1 MQEIAYN
8 RDSNHERS
16 MPMAD
21 MLDYLAW
28 RGDIEFTQMPVNPVD
43 ALIFSTLSYIQFEDI
58 VPDNPF
64 QSISLQEAA
73 AGLFSLADPVARVR
87 VKKDLELL
95 KAVAESARFDNIRMS
110 FYRSILIPE
119 EDTQFAA
126 VTIFLEDG
134 SAYIA
139 FRGTDNTL
147 TGWKEDFNMSFQ
159 SSIPAQH
166 LALSYMQEFAE
177 VHAIPLWM
185 GGHSKGGNLA
195 VYAAA
200 KCGQLLQKRIV
211 EVYSQDGPGFST
223 DMMDNPGYR
232 SILPKV
238 RSYVPQSSVIG
249 MLLEHEEPYT
259 IIRSNQIGIMQHD
272 PYSWM
277 VMGANFLQVEQ
288 LTADSRFL
296 DRTFKNWLSN
306 MTKEERSEFFDTVFA
321 LLESTGAEQAS
332 EIIRPQNVRAY
343 LKALKTNEYM
353 RNVLASEL
361 VRLISSARQVQNEAD
376 ALPAEPAE

>member
-1 MQEIAYN
+1 
-8 RDSNHERS
+8 
-16 MPMAD
+16 MAD

-43 ALIFSTLSYIQFEDI
+43 ALIFSTLSYIRFEDI
-58 VPDNPF
+58 VPDNPM
-64 QSISLQEAA
+64 QSISLAEAA
-73 AGLFSLADPVARVR
+73 AGLFSLTAPQTRVR

-95 KAVAESARFDNIRMS
+95 EAAAKSKRFDNIRMT

-139 FRGTDNTL
+139 FRGTDSTL
-147 TGWKEDFNMSFQ
+147 TGWKEDFNMTFQ
-159 SSIPAQH
+159 PSIPAQR
-166 LALSYMQEFAE
+166 LALEYVQQFAAAHP
-177 VHAIPLWM
+177 VPIWM

-200 KCGQLLQKRIV
+200 KCGEILQRRIV
-211 EVYSQDGPGFST
+211 EVHNQDGPGFSEA
-223 DMMDNPGYR
+223 MMDDPGYR
-232 SILPKV
+232 NILPKL

-259 IIRSNQIGIMQHD
+259 IIKSSQIGLMQHD
-272 PYSWM
+272 PYSWQ
-277 VMGANFLQVEQ
+277 VLGGNFLTVEE

-296 DRTFKNWLSN
+296 DRTFKSWLSKMSN
-306 MTKEERSEFFDTVFA
+306 EERSVFFETVFE
-321 LLESTGAEQAS
+321 LLESTGAAHTG
-332 EIIRPQNVRAY
+332 EIIRPKNVRAY
-343 LKALKTNEYM
+343 LKTLQSNEEM
-353 RNVLASEL
+353 RSILASEL
-361 VRLISSARQVQNEAD
+361 VSLALSARQSQGGKKGAEYPECTNSPVQ
-376 ALPAEPAE
+376 

>member
-1 MQEIAYN
+1 
-8 RDSNHERS
+8 
-16 MPMAD
+16 MAD

-28 RGDIEFTQMPVNPVD
+28 RGDIEFTQLPVNPVD
-43 ALIFSTLSYIQFEDI
+43 ALIFSTLSYIKFEDI
-58 VPDNPF
+58 VPDNPN
-64 QSISLQEAA
+64 QSISLAEAA
-73 AGLFSLADPVARVR
+73 AGLFSLADPVSRTR
-87 VKKDLELL
+87 VKKDLDLL
-95 KAVAESARFDNIRMS
+95 KAVAESARFDNIRMT

-159 SSIPAQH
+159 SSVPAQH
-166 LALSYMQEFAE
+166 LALAYVQEFAA
-177 VHAIPLWM
+177 VHSIPIWM

-200 KCGQLLQKRIV
+200 KCGELLQKRIV
-211 EVYSQDGPGFST
+211 EVYSQDGPGFSEA
-223 DMMDNPGYR
+223 MMKDPGYR
-232 SILPKV
+232 NILPKV
-238 RSYVPQSSVIG
+238 RSFLPQSSVIG

-259 IIRSNQIGIMQHD
+259 IIKSNQVGIMQHD
-272 PYSWM
+272 PYSWQ
-277 VMGANFLQVEQ
+277 VLGADFVQVEE

-296 DRTFKNWLSN
+296 DRTFRNWLSR
-306 MTKEERSEFFDTVFA
+306 MTNEERSEFFDTVFE
-321 LLESTGAEQAS
+321 LLESTGAERTG
-332 EIIRPQNVRAY
+332 ELIHPQNVRAY
-343 LKALKTNEYM
+343 LKTLKTNEYM

-361 VRLISSARQVQNEAD
+361 IRLASAARRAQSDPQAASSDTPQ
-376 ALPAEPAE
+376 

>member
-1 MQEIAYN
+1 
-8 RDSNHERS
+8 
-16 MPMAD
+16 MAD

-28 RGDIEFTQMPVNPVD
+28 RGDIEFTQMPVNAVD

-58 VPDNPF
+58 VPDNPN
-64 QSISLQEAA
+64 QSISLKEAA
-73 AGLFSLADPVARVR
+73 AGLFSLSNPAARTR

-95 KAVAESARFDNIRMS
+95 KAVAESARFDNIRMT

-139 FRGTDNTL
+139 FRGTDDTL

-159 SSIPAQH
+159 ASIPAQR
-166 LALSYMQEFAE
+166 LALEYLQEFAAA
-177 VHAIPLWM
+177 HPIPLWM

-200 KCGQLLQKRIV
+200 KCGELLQKRIV
-211 EVYSQDGPGFST
+211 EVYNQDGPGFSSE
-223 DMMDNPGYR
+223 MMEDEGYR
-232 SILPKV
+232 NIVPKL

-249 MLLEHEEPYT
+249 LLLEHEEPYT
-259 IIRSNQIGIMQHD
+259 IIKSNQIGILQHD
-272 PYSWM
+272 PYSWQ
-277 VMGANFLQVEQ
+277 VLGANFLQTEE

-296 DRTFKNWLSN
+296 DRTFKTWLADMSN
-306 MTKEERSEFFDTVFA
+306 EERSQFFDTVFN
-321 LLESTGAEQAS
+321 LLESTGAEHAG
-332 EIIRPQNVRAY
+332 ELIRPQNVRAY
-343 LKALKTNEYM
+343 LKTLQSNESI
-353 RNVLASEL
+353 RNVLSSEL
-361 VRLISSARQVQNEAD
+361 SRLITSARQTQIA
-376 ALPAEPAE
+376 PEPQFTEDDI

>member
-1 MQEIAYN
+1 
-8 RDSNHERS
+8 
-16 MPMAD
+16 MAD

-28 RGDIEFTQMPVNPVD
+28 RGDIEFTQLPVNPVD
-43 ALIFSTLSYIQFEDI
+43 ALIFSTLSYIKFEDI
-58 VPDNPF
+58 VPDNPN
-64 QSISLQEAA
+64 QSISLAEAA
-73 AGLFSLADPVARVR
+73 AGLFSLADPVSRTR
-87 VKKDLELL
+87 VKKDLDLL
-95 KAVAESARFDNIRMS
+95 KAVAESARFDNIRMT

-159 SSIPAQH
+159 SSVPAQH
-166 LALSYMQEFAE
+166 LALAYVQEFAA
-177 VHAIPLWM
+177 VHSIPIWM

-200 KCGQLLQKRIV
+200 KCGELLQKRIV
-211 EVYSQDGPGFST
+211 EVYSQDGPGFSEA
-223 DMMDNPGYR
+223 MMQDPGYR
-232 SILPKV
+232 NILPKV
-238 RSYVPQSSVIG
+238 RSFLPQSSVIG

-259 IIRSNQIGIMQHD
+259 IIKSNQVGIMQHD
-272 PYSWM
+272 PYSWQ
-277 VMGANFLQVEQ
+277 VLGADFVQVEE

-296 DRTFKNWLSN
+296 DRTFRNWLSR
-306 MTKEERSEFFDTVFA
+306 MTNEERSEFFDTVFE
-321 LLESTGAEQAS
+321 LLESTGAERTG
-332 EIIRPQNVRAY
+332 ELIHPQNVRAY
-343 LKALKTNEYM
+343 LKMLKTNEYM

-361 VRLISSARQVQNEAD
+361 VRLASAARQAQSEPETD
-376 ALPAEPAE
+376 LPDRPVS

>member
-1 MQEIAYN
+1 
-8 RDSNHERS
+8 
-16 MPMAD
+16 
-21 MLDYLAW
+21 
-28 RGDIEFTQMPVNPVD
+28 
-43 ALIFSTLSYIQFEDI
+43 
-58 VPDNPF
+58 
-64 QSISLQEAA
+64 
-73 AGLFSLADPVARVR
+73 LADPVNRTR
-87 VKKDLELL
+87 VKKDLDLL

-110 FYRSILIPE
+110 FYRSVLIPE

-166 LALSYMQEFAE
+166 LALAYVQEFTAA
-177 VHAIPLWM
+177 HPIPIWM

-211 EVYSQDGPGFST
+211 GVYSQDGPGFSEA
-223 DMMDNPGYR
+223 MMNDPGYR

-259 IIRSNQIGIMQHD
+259 IIKSNQIGIMQHD
-272 PYSWM
+272 PYSWQ
-277 VMGANFLQVEQ
+277 VLGADFLKVEE

-296 DRTFKNWLSN
+296 DRTFRNWLSQ
-306 MTKEERSEFFDTVFA
+306 MTNEERSEFFDTVFE
-321 LLESTGAEQAS
+321 LLESTGAERAG

-343 LKALKTNEYM
+343 LKMLKSNEYM

-361 VRLISSARQVQNEAD
+361 VRLVFSARQAQSEPA
-376 ALPAEPAE
+376 ATLPAESPQ

>member
-1 MQEIAYN
+1 
-8 RDSNHERS
+8 
-16 MPMAD
+16 MAD

-28 RGDIEFTQMPVNPVD
+28 RGDIEFPQMPVNPVD

-58 VPDNPF
+58 VPDNPM
-64 QSISLQEAA
+64 QSISLAEAA
-73 AGLFSLADPVARVR
+73 AGLLSLADPVSRTR

-95 KAVAESARFDNIRMS
+95 EAAAKSPRFDNIRMT

-139 FRGTDNTL
+139 FRGTDSTL
-147 TGWKEDFNMSFQ
+147 TGWKEDFNMTFQ
-159 SSIPAQH
+159 SSIPAQR
-166 LALSYMQEFAE
+166 LALRYVQEFAAAHP
-177 VHAIPLWM
+177 VPIWM

-200 KCGQLLQKRIV
+200 KCGETLQKRIV
-211 EVYSQDGPGFST
+211 EVHNQDGPGFSEA
-223 DMMDNPGYR
+223 MMDDPGYR
-232 SILPKV
+232 NILPKL
-238 RSYVPQSSVIG
+238 RSVVPQSSVIG

-259 IIRSNQIGIMQHD
+259 IIKSSQIGLMQHD

-277 VMGANFLQVEQ
+277 IMGAGFLPVEE

-296 DRTFKNWLSN
+296 DRTFKNWLSQMSN
-306 MTKEERSEFFDTVFA
+306 EERSEFFDTVFE
-321 LLESTGAEQAS
+321 LLESTGAEHAG

-343 LKALKTNEYM
+343 LKTLKTNEYM
-353 RNVLASEL
+353 RNILASEL
-361 VRLISSARQVQNEAD
+361 VRLVSSARQSQSKPEAE
-376 ALPAEPAE
+376 LPATSENL

>member
-1 MQEIAYN
+1 
-8 RDSNHERS
+8 
-16 MPMAD
+16 MAD

-28 RGDIEFTQMPVNPVD
+28 RGDIEFTQMPVNAVD

-58 VPDNPF
+58 VPDNPH
-64 QSISLQEAA
+64 QSISLAEAA
-73 AGLFSLADPVARVR
+73 AGLFSLAEPVKRTR

-95 KAVAESARFDNIRMS
+95 DAAAASKRFDNIRMT

-119 EDTQFAA
+119 EDTQFSA

-159 SSIPAQH
+159 SSVPAQH
-166 LALSYMQEFAE
+166 LALRYVQEFAAAHP
-177 VHAIPLWM
+177 VPLWM

-200 KCGQLLQKRIV
+200 KCGELLQRRIV
-211 EVYSQDGPGFST
+211 GVYNQDGPGFPEAMMT
-223 DMMDNPGYR
+223 DPGYR
-232 SILPKV
+232 NILPKLH
-238 RSYVPQSSVIG
+238 SYVPQSSVIG

-259 IIRSNQIGIMQHD
+259 IIRSSQVGIMQHD
-272 PYSWM
+272 PYSWQ
-277 VMGANFLQVEQ
+277 VLGGDFLQVEE

-296 DRTFKNWLSN
+296 DRTFKNWLAN
-306 MTKEERSEFFDTVFA
+306 MTNEERSEFFDTVFE
-321 LLESTGAEQAS
+321 LLESTGAERTG
-332 EIIRPQNVRAY
+332 EIIRPKNVRAY
-343 LKALKTNEYM
+343 LKALKSNENM
-353 RNVLASEL
+353 RNLLASEL
-361 VRLISSARQVQNEAD
+361 ANLLSSAQLAQGDSMGFLSDLIPR
-376 ALPAEPAE
+376 

>member
-1 MQEIAYN
+1 
-8 RDSNHERS
+8 
-16 MPMAD
+16 MAD

-28 RGDIEFTQMPVNPVD
+28 RGDIEFPQMPVNPVD

-58 VPDNPF
+58 VPDNPM
-64 QSISLQEAA
+64 QCISLEEAA
-73 AGLFSLADPVARVR
+73 AGLFSLSAPQDRAR

-95 KAVAESARFDNIRMS
+95 DAVAKSARFDNIKMS

-126 VTIFLEDG
+126 VTFFLEDG

-147 TGWKEDFNMSFQ
+147 TGWKEDFNMTFQ
-159 SSIPAQH
+159 SSIPAQR
-166 LALSYMQEFAE
+166 LALEYVQEFAAA
-177 VHAIPLWM
+177 HPIPIWM

-200 KCGQLLQKRIV
+200 KCGDLLQKRIV
-211 EVYSQDGPGFST
+211 EVHNQDGPGFSE
-223 DMMDNPGYR
+223 DMMRDTGYWN
-232 SILPKV
+232 ILPKL

-259 IIRSNQIGIMQHD
+259 IIKSSQIGLMQHD
-272 PYSWM
+272 PYTWM
-277 VMGANFLQVEQ
+277 IMGANFLPVEE

-296 DRTFKNWLSN
+296 DHTFKNWLAGMSI
-306 MTKEERSEFFDTVFA
+306 EDRSKFFDTVFE
-321 LLESTGAEQAS
+321 LLESTGAEHTG

-343 LKALKTNEYM
+343 FKTLQTNENM
-353 RNVLASEL
+353 RNILASEL
-361 VRLISSARQVQNEAD
+361 ANLALSARHSQSIMSKKATD
-376 ALPAEPAE
+376 AQETPALGVEIK

>member
-1 MQEIAYN
+1 
-8 RDSNHERS
+8 
-16 MPMAD
+16 MAD

-28 RGDIEFTQMPVNPVD
+28 RGDIEFPQMPVNPVD

-58 VPDNPF
+58 VPDNPME
-64 QSISLQEAA
+64 SISLEEAA
-73 AGLFSLADPVARVR
+73 SQFLALPAPQNRVR

-95 KAVAESARFDNIRMS
+95 EAVAKSPRFDNIKMS

-139 FRGTDNTL
+139 FRGTDSTL
-147 TGWKEDFNMSFQ
+147 TGWKEDFNMTFQ
-159 SSIPAQH
+159 SSIPAQR
-166 LALSYMQEFAE
+166 LALEYVQEFAAA
-177 VHAIPLWM
+177 HPIPIWM

-200 KCGQLLQKRIV
+200 KCGEMLQKRIV
-211 EVYSQDGPGFST
+211 EVYNQDGPGFSEA
-223 DMMDNPGYR
+223 MMSDPGYR
-232 SILPKV
+232 NILPKL
-238 RSYVPQSSVIG
+238 RSYVPQSSIIG

-259 IIRSNQIGIMQHD
+259 IIKSNQIGLMQHD
-272 PYSWM
+272 PYSWQ
-277 VMGANFLQVEQ
+277 VLGANFLPVEE

-306 MTKEERSEFFDTVFA
+306 MSKEERSEFFDTVFD
-321 LLESTGAEQAS
+321 LLSSGGAEHTG
-332 EIIRPQNVRAY
+332 EIMRPQNVRAY
-343 LKALKTNEYM
+343 LKVLQSNEYM
-353 RNVLASEL
+353 RNILASEL
-361 VRLISSARQVQNEAD
+361 VNLAFSARQAQDNISGKKPPEMGGSEN
-376 ALPAEPAE
+376 LPVDKTE

>member
-1 MQEIAYN
+1 
-8 RDSNHERS
+8 
-16 MPMAD
+16 MAD

-43 ALIFSTLSYIQFEDI
+43 ALIFSTLSYIDFKDI
-58 VPDNPF
+58 VPDNPM
-64 QSISLQEAA
+64 QSISLEEAA
-73 AGLFSLADPVARVR
+73 AGLFSLAEPQNHVR

-95 KAVAESARFDNIRMS
+95 KAVAESARFDNIRMT

-126 VTIFLEDG
+126 MTIFLEDG

-159 SSIPAQH
+159 PSIPAQH
-166 LALSYMQEFAE
+166 LALEYMREFTDA
-177 VHAIPLWM
+177 HPIPIWM

-200 KCGQLLQKRIV
+200 KSGELLQKRIV
-211 EVYSQDGPGFST
+211 EVYNQDGPGFSA
-223 DMMDNPGYR
+223 DMMNDPGYQ

-259 IIRSNQIGIMQHD
+259 IIKSNQMGILQHD
-272 PYSWM
+272 PYSWQ
-277 VMGANFLQVEQ
+277 VLGPGFLQVEE

-296 DRTFKNWLSN
+296 DRTFKNWLSQMSN
-306 MTKEERSEFFDTVFA
+306 EERSEFFDTVFD
-321 LLESTGAEQAS
+321 LLESTGAERAE

-343 LKALKTNEYM
+343 LKTLQTNEYM
-353 RNVLASEL
+353 RNILASEL
-361 VRLISSARQVQNEAD
+361 VRLVSSARQAQNEPA
-376 ALPAEPAE
+376 AELPESDMQT

>member
-1 MQEIAYN
+1 M
-8 RDSNHERS
+8 
-16 MPMAD
+16 MLMAD

-28 RGDIEFTQMPVNPVD
+28 RGDIEFSQMHVNPVD
-43 ALIFSTLSYIQFEDI
+43 ALIFSTLSYIQYEDI
-58 VPDNPF
+58 VPNNPL
-64 QSISLQEAA
+64 QSISLAEAA
-73 AGLFSLADPVARVR
+73 AGLFSLNAPQTRVR

-95 KAVAESARFDNIRMS
+95 KAAAESPRFDNVRMT

-159 SSIPAQH
+159 PSIPAQQ
-166 LALSYMQEFAE
+166 LALEYVQQFAAAHP
-177 VHAIPLWM
+177 VPIWM

-200 KCGQLLQKRIV
+200 KCGEILQKRIV
-211 EVYSQDGPGFST
+211 EVHNQDGPGFSAQMMT
-223 DMMDNPGYR
+223 DPGYLR
-232 SILPKV
+232 ILPKV

-259 IIRSNQIGIMQHD
+259 IIKSNQIGLMQHD
-272 PYSWM
+272 PYSWQ
-277 VMGANFLQVEQ
+277 VLGASFLPVEE

-296 DRTFKNWLSN
+296 DRTFKNWLSQMSN
-306 MTKEERSEFFDTVFA
+306 EERSEFFDTVFD
-321 LLESTGAEQAS
+321 LLGSTGAEHTH

-343 LKALKTNEYM
+343 LKALQTNEYV
-353 RNVLASEL
+353 RNILASEL
-361 VRLISSARQVQNEAD
+361 ARLVLSARQTQGDMSKEKASLETIESQTNLVI
-376 ALPAEPAE
+376 

>member
-1 MQEIAYN
+1 
-8 RDSNHERS
+8 
-16 MPMAD
+16 MAD

-43 ALIFSTLSYIQFEDI
+43 ALIFSTLSYIRFEDI
-58 VPDNPF
+58 VPDNPM

-73 AGLFSLADPVARVR
+73 AGLFSLAEPQTRVR

-95 KAVAESARFDNIRMS
+95 EMAAKSARFDNIRMT

-139 FRGTDNTL
+139 FRGTDSTL

-159 SSIPAQH
+159 PDIPSQR
-166 LALSYMQEFAE
+166 LALEYLKEFAAAHP
-177 VHAIPLWM
+177 VPLWM

-195 VYAAA
+195 VFSAA
-200 KCGQLLQKRIV
+200 KCGELLQKRII
-211 EVYSQDGPGFST
+211 EVYNQDGPGFSGAMLE
-223 DMMDNPGYR
+223 DPGYR
-232 SILPKV
+232 AILPKL

-259 IIRSNQIGIMQHD
+259 IIRSNQLGIMQHE

-277 VMGANFLQVEQ
+277 VMGANFLRVEE

-296 DRTFKNWLSN
+296 DRTFKTWLSQ
-306 MTKEERSEFFDTVFA
+306 MTNEERGAFFDTVFE
-321 LLESTGAEQAS
+321 LLESTGAEHTG

-343 LKALKTNEYM
+343 LKTLQTNEYV
-353 RNVLASEL
+353 RNILATEL
-361 VRLISSARQVQNEAD
+361 VRLASSARQAQAASEPNPQELD
-376 ALPAEPAE
+376 A

>member
-1 MQEIAYN
+1 
-8 RDSNHERS
+8 
-16 MPMAD
+16 MAD

-58 VPDNPF
+58 VPDHPHR
-64 QSISLQEAA
+64 SISLAEAA
-73 AGLFSLADPVARVR
+73 AGLFALPDPVSRTR
-87 VKKDLELL
+87 VKKDLDLL

-126 VTIFLEDG
+126 VTMFLEDG

-166 LALSYMQEFAE
+166 LALEYVKEFAAA
-177 VHAIPLWM
+177 HPIPIWM

-200 KCGQLLQKRIV
+200 KCGELLQKRIV
-211 EVYSQDGPGFST
+211 EVYSQDGPGFSEE
-223 DMMDNPGYR
+223 MMSDPGYLG
-232 SILPKV
+232 ILPKV
-238 RSYVPQSSVIG
+238 RSFLPQSSVIG

-259 IIRSNQIGIMQHD
+259 IIKSNQIGIMQHD
-272 PYSWM
+272 PYSWQ
-277 VMGANFLQVEQ
+277 VMGADFLRVEE

-296 DRTFKNWLSN
+296 DRTFKNWMSKMSN
-306 MTKEERSEFFDTVFA
+306 KERCEFFDTVFD
-321 LLESTGAEQAS
+321 LLESTGAERTE
-332 EIIRPQNVRAY
+332 EIIQPQNVRAY
-343 LKALKTNEYM
+343 LKTLHTNEYM

-361 VRLISSARQVQNEAD
+361 VRLVSSARQSQSEKQT
-376 ALPAEPAE
+376 ALSEPEI

>member
-1 MQEIAYN
+1 
-8 RDSNHERS
+8 
-16 MPMAD
+16 MAD
-21 MLDYLAW
+21 MLEYLAW

-58 VPDNPF
+58 VPDNPL
-64 QSISLQEAA
+64 QSISLKEAA
-73 AGLFSLADPVARVR
+73 AGLFSLADPVRRTR

-119 EDTQFAA
+119 EETQFSA

-166 LALSYMQEFAE
+166 LALSYVQEFMAA
-177 VHAIPLWM
+177 HSIPVWM

-200 KCGQLLQKRIV
+200 KCGEFLQKRIV
-211 EVYSQDGPGFST
+211 EVYSQDGPGFSKE
-223 DMMDNPGYR
+223 MMDDAGYQN
-232 SILPKV
+232 ILPKV

-272 PYSWM
+272 PYSWQ
-277 VMGANFLQVEQ
+277 VLGANFLQVEE

-296 DRTFKNWLSN
+296 DRTFKNWLAAMSN
-306 MTKEERSEFFDTVFA
+306 EERSEFFDTVFE
-321 LLESTGAEQAS
+321 LLESTGAERAG

-343 LKALKTNEYM
+343 LKVLKSNEYM

-361 VRLISSARQVQNEAD
+361 VRLASIARQSQTEPQSN
-376 ALPAEPAE
+376 LPDTLL

>member
-1 MQEIAYN
+1 
-8 RDSNHERS
+8 
-16 MPMAD
+16 MAD

-43 ALIFSTLSYIQFEDI
+43 ALIFSTLSYIRFEDI
-58 VPDNPF
+58 VPDNPH

-73 AGLFSLADPVARVR
+73 AGLFSLAEPQSRVR

-95 KAVAESARFDNIRMS
+95 EAVARSARFDNIRMT

-139 FRGTDNTL
+139 FRGTDSTL
-147 TGWKEDFNMSFQ
+147 AGWKEDFNMTFQ
-159 SSIPAQH
+159 PSIPAQR
-166 LALSYMQEFAE
+166 LALEYVKEFAAA
-177 VHAIPLWM
+177 HPIPIWM

-200 KCGQLLQKRIV
+200 KCGPLLQRRIV
-211 EVYSQDGPGFST
+211 EVYSQDGPGFSEA
-223 DMMDNPGYR
+223 MMDDAGYR

-259 IIRSNQIGIMQHD
+259 IIRSNQLGIMQHD

-277 VMGANFLQVEQ
+277 VTGAQFQQVEE
-288 LTADSRFL
+288 LTVDSRFL
-296 DRTFKNWLSN
+296 DRTFKTWLSK
-306 MTKEERSEFFDTVFA
+306 MTNEERSAFFDTVFE
-321 LLESTGAEQAS
+321 LLESTGAERTE

-343 LKALKTNEYM
+343 LKTLQSNESM

-361 VRLISSARQVQNEAD
+361 VRLVSAARQSQAD
-376 ALPAEPAE
+376 LQLPQT

>member
-1 MQEIAYN
+1 
-8 RDSNHERS
+8 
-16 MPMAD
+16 MAD
-21 MLDYLAW
+21 MLEYLAW

-58 VPDNPF
+58 VPDNPL
-64 QSISLQEAA
+64 QSISLKEAA
-73 AGLFSLADPVARVR
+73 AGLFSLADPVSRTR

-119 EDTQFAA
+119 EETQFSA

-166 LALSYMQEFAE
+166 LALSYVQEFMDA
-177 VHAIPLWM
+177 HSIPVWM

-200 KCGQLLQKRIV
+200 KCGEFLQKRIV
-211 EVYSQDGPGFST
+211 EVYSQDGPGFSKE
-223 DMMDNPGYR
+223 MMDDAGYQ

-259 IIRSNQIGIMQHD
+259 IIKSNQIGIMQHD
-272 PYSWM
+272 PYSWQ
-277 VMGANFLQVEQ
+277 VLGAGFLQVEE

-296 DRTFKNWLSN
+296 DRTFRSWLSQMSN
-306 MTKEERSEFFDTVFA
+306 EERSQFFDTVFE
-321 LLESTGAEQAS
+321 LLESTGAEHAAD
-332 EIIRPQNVRAY
+332 IIHPQNVRAY
-343 LKALKTNEYM
+343 LKTLKTNEYM

-361 VRLISSARQVQNEAD
+361 VRLVASARHAQTAPEK
-376 ALPAEPAE
+376 LPEESSI

>member
-1 MQEIAYN
+1 
-8 RDSNHERS
+8 
-16 MPMAD
+16 MAD

-58 VPDNPF
+58 VPDNPM

-73 AGLFSLADPVARVR
+73 AGLFSLAEPQTRVR

-95 KAVAESARFDNIRMS
+95 EAAAKSPRFDNIRMT
-110 FYRSILIPE
+110 FYRSVLIPE

-139 FRGTDNTL
+139 FRGTDSTL

-159 SSIPAQH
+159 PSIPSQH
-166 LALSYMQEFAE
+166 LALRYVTEFAAA
-177 VHAIPLWM
+177 HPIPLWM

-200 KCGQLLQKRIV
+200 KCGELLQRRIV
-211 EVYSQDGPGFST
+211 EVYNQDGPGFSEA
-223 DMMDNPGYR
+223 MMDDPGYQA
-232 SILPKV
+232 ILPKL

-259 IIRSNQIGIMQHD
+259 IIRSNQVGIMQHD

-277 VMGANFLQVEQ
+277 VMGPDFERVEE

-296 DRTFKNWLSN
+296 DRTFKTWLSK
-306 MTKEERSEFFDTVFA
+306 MTNDERGEFFDTVFE
-321 LLESTGAEQAS
+321 LLESTGAEHAG

-343 LKALKTNEYM
+343 LKTLKTNEYM
-353 RNVLASEL
+353 RNILASEL
-361 VRLISSARQVQNEAD
+361 VRLISSARQAQTSPEA
-376 ALPAEPAE
+376 APEMIES

>member
-1 MQEIAYN
+1 
-8 RDSNHERS
+8 
-16 MPMAD
+16 MAD
-21 MLDYLAW
+21 ILDYLAW

-43 ALIFSTLSYIQFEDI
+43 ALIFSTLSYIDFKDI
-58 VPDNPF
+58 VPDNPL

-73 AGLFSLADPVARVR
+73 VGLFSLTDPVSRTR

-95 KAVAESARFDNIRMS
+95 KAVAESARFDNIRMT

-139 FRGTDNTL
+139 FRGTDSTL

-159 SSIPAQH
+159 PSIPAQH
-166 LALSYMQEFAE
+166 LALEYLQQFANA
-177 VHAIPLWM
+177 HPIPIWM

-200 KCGQLLQKRIV
+200 KCGDILQRRIV
-211 EVYSQDGPGFST
+211 EVYSQDGPGFSET
-223 DMMDNPGYR
+223 MMSDPGYHA
-232 SILPKV
+232 ILPKV

-249 MLLEHEEPYT
+249 MLLEHKEPYT
-259 IIRSNQIGIMQHD
+259 IIKSNQIGIMQHD
-272 PYSWM
+272 PYSWQ
-277 VMGANFLQVEQ
+277 VLGANFLQVEE

-296 DRTFKNWLSN
+296 DRTFKNWLAAMSN
-306 MTKEERSEFFDTVFA
+306 EERSEFFDTVFE
-321 LLESTGAEQAS
+321 LLESTGAERAG

-343 LKALKTNEYM
+343 LKVLKSNEYM
-353 RNVLASEL
+353 RNILASEL
-361 VRLISSARQVQNEAD
+361 VRLASIARQSQIEPQSD
-376 ALPAEPAE
+376 LPEVLT

>member
-1 MQEIAYN
+1 
-8 RDSNHERS
+8 
-16 MPMAD
+16 MAD
-21 MLDYLAW
+21 MLEYLAW

-58 VPDNPF
+58 VPDNPL
-64 QSISLQEAA
+64 QSISLKEAA
-73 AGLFSLADPVARVR
+73 AGLFSLADPVRRTR

-119 EDTQFAA
+119 EETQFSA

-166 LALSYMQEFAE
+166 LALSYVQEFMAA
-177 VHAIPLWM
+177 HSIPVWM

-200 KCGQLLQKRIV
+200 KCGELLQKRIV
-211 EVYSQDGPGFST
+211 EVYSQDGPGFSKE
-223 DMMDNPGYR
+223 MMDDAGYQ

-259 IIRSNQIGIMQHD
+259 IIKSNQIGIMQHD
-272 PYSWM
+272 PYSWQ
-277 VMGANFLQVEQ
+277 VLGAGFLQVEE

-296 DRTFKNWLSN
+296 DRTFRSWLSQMSN
-306 MTKEERSEFFDTVFA
+306 EERSQFFDTVFE
-321 LLESTGAEQAS
+321 LLESTGAEHAA
-332 EIIRPQNVRAY
+332 EIIQPQNVRAY
-343 LKALKTNEYM
+343 LKTLKSNEYI
-353 RNVLASEL
+353 RNILASEL
-361 VRLISSARQVQNEAD
+361 VRLVSAARYANS
-376 ALPAEPAE
+376 

>member
-1 MQEIAYN
+1 
-8 RDSNHERS
+8 
-16 MPMAD
+16 MAD

-28 RGDIEFTQMPVNPVD
+28 RGDIEFTQLPVNPVD
-43 ALIFSTLSYIQFEDI
+43 ALIFSTLSYIEFGDI
-58 VPDNPF
+58 VPDNPM
-64 QSISLQEAA
+64 QSISLKEAA
-73 AGLFSLADPVARVR
+73 AGLFSLADPVARTR

-95 KAVAESARFDNIRMS
+95 KAVADSARFDNIRMT

-147 TGWKEDFNMSFQ
+147 TGWKEDFNMTFR
-159 SSIPAQH
+159 SSIPAQR
-166 LALSYMQEFAE
+166 LALEYLQEFAAA
-177 VHAIPLWM
+177 HPIPLWI

-211 EVYSQDGPGFST
+211 EVYNQDGPGFSAE
-223 DMMDNPGYR
+223 MMEDAGYQ
-232 SILPKV
+232 SILPKL

-259 IIRSNQIGIMQHD
+259 IIKSNQIGIMQHD

-277 VMGANFLQVEQ
+277 VLGANFLQVEQ

-296 DRTFKNWLSN
+296 DRTFKTWLSN
-306 MTKEERSEFFDTVFA
+306 MTNEERSEFFDTVFE
-321 LLESTGAEQAS
+321 LLESTGAEHTG

-343 LKALKTNEYM
+343 LKTLQTNEYM

-361 VRLISSARQVQNEAD
+361 VRLVSSARGTQTAPENQLEESNI
-376 ALPAEPAE
+376 

>member
-1 MQEIAYN
+1 
-8 RDSNHERS
+8 
-16 MPMAD
+16 MAD

-28 RGDIEFTQMPVNPVD
+28 RGDIEFTQLPVNPVD
-43 ALIFSTLSYIQFEDI
+43 ALIFSTLSYIKFEDI
-58 VPDNPF
+58 VPDNPN
-64 QSISLQEAA
+64 QSISLAEAA
-73 AGLFSLADPVARVR
+73 AGLFSLADPVSRTR
-87 VKKDLELL
+87 VKKDLDLL
-95 KAVAESARFDNIRMS
+95 KAVAESARFDNIRMT

-159 SSIPAQH
+159 SSVPAQH
-166 LALSYMQEFAE
+166 LALAYVQEFAA
-177 VHAIPLWM
+177 VHSIPIWM

-200 KCGQLLQKRIV
+200 KCGELLQKRIV
-211 EVYSQDGPGFST
+211 EVYSQDGPGFSEA
-223 DMMDNPGYR
+223 MMQDPGYR
-232 SILPKV
+232 NILPKV
-238 RSYVPQSSVIG
+238 RSFLPQSSVIG

-259 IIRSNQIGIMQHD
+259 IIKSNQVGIMQHD
-272 PYSWM
+272 PYSWQ
-277 VMGANFLQVEQ
+277 VLGADFVQVEE

-296 DRTFKNWLSN
+296 DRTFRNWLSR
-306 MTKEERSEFFDTVFA
+306 MTNEERSEFFDTVFE
-321 LLESTGAEQAS
+321 LLESTGAERTG
-332 EIIRPQNVRAY
+332 ELIHPQNVRAY
-343 LKALKTNEYM
+343 LKMLKTNEYM

-361 VRLISSARQVQNEAD
+361 IRLASAARQAQSEPETD
-376 ALPAEPAE
+376 LPDRPVS

>member
-1 MQEIAYN
+1 
-8 RDSNHERS
+8 
-16 MPMAD
+16 MAD

-28 RGDIEFTQMPVNPVD
+28 RGDIEFPQMPVNPVD

-58 VPDNPF
+58 VPDNPM
-64 QSISLQEAA
+64 QSISLEAAA
-73 AGLFSLADPVARVR
+73 AGLFSLSAPENRVR

-95 KAVAESARFDNIRMS
+95 EAAAKSKRFDNIKMS

-139 FRGTDNTL
+139 FRGTDSTL
-147 TGWKEDFNMSFQ
+147 VGWKEDFNMTFQ
-159 SSIPAQH
+159 SSIPAQR
-166 LALSYMQEFAE
+166 LALEYVKEFAA
-177 VHAIPLWM
+177 VHPIPIWM

-200 KCGQLLQKRIV
+200 KCGELLQKRIV
-211 EVYSQDGPGFST
+211 EVHNQDGPGFSEA
-223 DMMDNPGYR
+223 MMSDPGYR
-232 SILPKV
+232 NILPKL

-259 IIRSNQIGIMQHD
+259 IIKSNQIGIMQHD
-272 PYSWM
+272 PYSWQ
-277 VMGANFLQVEQ
+277 VLGPNFLPVEE

-296 DRTFKNWLSN
+296 DRTFKNWLSKMSN
-306 MTKEERSEFFDTVFA
+306 EERSEFFDTVFE
-321 LLESTGAEQAS
+321 LLESTGAEHAS

-343 LKALKTNEYM
+343 LKTLQSNEYI

-361 VRLISSARQVQNEAD
+361 ASLVQSARQAQTKIEHTDDQPKGV
-376 ALPAEPAE
+376 AES

>member
-1 MQEIAYN
+1 
-8 RDSNHERS
+8 
-16 MPMAD
+16 MAD

-28 RGDIEFTQMPVNPVD
+28 RGDIEFTQLPVNPVD
-43 ALIFSTLSYIQFEDI
+43 ALIFSTLSYIKFEDI
-58 VPDNPF
+58 VPDNPN
-64 QSISLQEAA
+64 QSISLAEAA
-73 AGLFSLADPVARVR
+73 AGLFSLADPVNRTR
-87 VKKDLELL
+87 VKKDLDLL

-110 FYRSILIPE
+110 FYRSVLIPE

-166 LALSYMQEFAE
+166 LALAYVQEFTAA
-177 VHAIPLWM
+177 HPIPIWM

-211 EVYSQDGPGFST
+211 GVYSQDGPGFSEA
-223 DMMDNPGYR
+223 MMNDPGYR

-259 IIRSNQIGIMQHD
+259 IIKSNQIGIMQHD
-272 PYSWM
+272 PYSWQ
-277 VMGANFLQVEQ
+277 VLGADFLKVEE

-296 DRTFKNWLSN
+296 DRTFRNWLSQ
-306 MTKEERSEFFDTVFA
+306 MTNEERSEFFDTVFE
-321 LLESTGAEQAS
+321 LLESTGAERAG

-343 LKALKTNEYM
+343 LKMLKSNEYM

-361 VRLISSARQVQNEAD
+361 VRLVFSARQAQSEPA
-376 ALPAEPAE
+376 ATLPAESPQ

>member
-1 MQEIAYN
+1 
-8 RDSNHERS
+8 
-16 MPMAD
+16 MAD

-28 RGDIEFTQMPVNPVD
+28 RGDIEFPQMPVNPVD

-58 VPDNPF
+58 VPDNPM
-64 QSISLQEAA
+64 QSISLAEAA
-73 AGLFSLADPVARVR
+73 AGLFSLADPVSRTR

-95 KAVAESARFDNIRMS
+95 EAAAKSPRFDNIRMT

-147 TGWKEDFNMSFQ
+147 TGWKEDFNMTFQ
-159 SSIPAQH
+159 SSIPAQR
-166 LALSYMQEFAE
+166 LALRYVQEFAAA
-177 VHAIPLWM
+177 HAVPIWM

-200 KCGQLLQKRIV
+200 KCGEALQKRIV
-211 EVYSQDGPGFST
+211 EVHNQDGPGFSEA
-223 DMMDNPGYR
+223 MMSDPGYQN
-232 SILPKV
+232 ILPKL

-259 IIRSNQIGIMQHD
+259 IIKSSQIGLMQHD
-272 PYSWM
+272 PYSWLI
-277 VMGANFLQVEQ
+277 MGAGFLPVEE

-296 DRTFKNWLSN
+296 DRTFKNWLSQMSN
-306 MTKEERSEFFDTVFA
+306 EERSEFFDTVFE
-321 LLESTGAEQAS
+321 LLGSTGAEYAG

-343 LKALKTNEYM
+343 LKTLKTNEYM
-353 RNVLASEL
+353 RNILASEL
-361 VRLISSARQVQNEAD
+361 VRLISSARQSQSKSESE
-376 ALPAEPAE
+376 LPATPENL